1 MHQNQILNIAMEVAA
16 DFVLLVQTVAR
27 ERVKDA
33 KEVAKM
39 DVRADAQVVV
49 PNLAVVDV
57 VVVAK
62 EHV

>member
-1 MHQNQILNIAMEVAA
+1 MGI
-16 DFVLLVQTVAR
+16 VLDYAHHVPMVVKVH
-27 ERVKDA
+27 VKDA

-62 EHV
+62 GVV